1 MTLPDRLLRME
12 DLARLLGDK
21 TVEALRVQRHR
32 NPESLPPAIKIGNR
46 VFFDPRDVEAWIDA
60 KRENGGHARTAARLT
75 PRPKSRKPTNESYN

>member
-1 MTLPDRLLRME
+1 MTLPDQLLRME

-46 VFFDPRDVEAWIDA
+46 VFFDPRDVEAWIDSQ
-60 KRENGGHARTAARLT
+60 RENGGPAKNRRPQST
-75 PRPKSRKPTNESYN
+75 PRHKTRKPNT